1 MKNVTIY
8 DVAKLSGVSA
18 ATVSR
23 VLNNTGYPISQE
35 VKARVQKAARDLDY
49 APNLLGKYLK
59 TRSNREIG
67 VIIPNITNY
76 YYPLLLLGVHGVA
89 AQRGYHI
96 ILCNSYRDSE
106 LEAQNIHLLTSK
118 QVMGILTVSLSTNNE
133 YLKRFIDKGGNMVL
147 LENSPDIECNK
158 VTFDYFKGAYMAC
171 KHLIDLGHT
180 KIGFAGA
187 PITKYSRMQLLEGYQ
202 KCLRDHGIEVLP
214 RFIYIP
220 EGEKEVKTVYEFENG
235 KRLAHMLL
243 KSPEKPTGVFCIND
257 MTAIVMMQ
265 ELHKNG
271 MRVPRDVSVV
281 GFDNLNLSEMLS
293 PPLTTID
300 QHIYEM
306 GSSAT
311 NILID
316 AYEKIIQS
324 NYIIQLEPTLVVRD
338 STRRL

>member
-1 MKNVTIY
+1 MHPVAEAAIIGSRGRRRPAEYGFAAGARPAHRRNVSGEKRVKNVTIY

-35 VKARVQKAARDLDY
+35 VKDRVQKAARDLDY

-76 YYPLLLLGVHGVA
+76 YYPLLLLGVHDVA

-106 LEAQNIHLLTSK
+106 LEIQNIHLLASK

-158 VTFDYFKGAYMAC
+158 VTF
-171 KHLIDLGHT
+171 
-180 KIGFAGA
+180 
-187 PITKYSRMQLLEGYQ
+187 EGRVRGRAHHEVQ
-202 KCLRDHGIEVLP
+202 PARLRP
-214 RFIYIP
+214 
-220 EGEKEVKTVYEFENG
+220 TV
-235 KRLAHMLL
+235 
-243 KSPEKPTGVFCIND
+243 
-257 MTAIVMMQ
+257 
-265 ELHKNG
+265 
-271 MRVPRDVSVV
+271 
-281 GFDNLNLSEMLS
+281 
-293 PPLTTID
+293 
-300 QHIYEM
+300 
-306 GSSAT
+306 
-311 NILID
+311 
-316 AYEKIIQS
+316 
-324 NYIIQLEPTLVVRD
+324 
-338 STRRL
+338 

>member
-8 DVAKLSGVSA
+8 DVAKRSGVSA

-35 VKARVQKAARDLDY
+35 VKERVQNAAKELDY

-59 TRSNREIG
+59 TRSNKEIG

-76 YYPLLLLGVHGVA
+76 YYPLLLLGVHDVA

-106 LEAQNIHLLTSK
+106 MEIKNLHLLASK

-158 VTFDYFKGAYMAC
+158 VIFDYFKGAYMAC

-180 KIGFAGA
+180 RIGFASA
-187 PITKYSRMQLLEGYQ
+187 PLNKYSRMQQFEGYQ
-202 KCLRDHGIEVLP
+202 KCLRDHGMEVLP
-214 RFIYIP
+214 HFTYIR
-220 EGEKEVKTVYEFENG
+220 EVEKEVRTAYEFENG
-235 KRLAHMLL
+235 KHLAHMLL
-243 KSPEKPTGVFCIND
+243 QSSEKPTAVFCIND
-257 MTAIVMMQ
+257 MTAIAMMQ

-271 MRVPRDVSVV
+271 MKVPWDVSVV
-281 GFDNLNLSEMLS
+281 GFDNLNLSEVIT

-316 AYEKIIQS
+316 AYEKIIRS
-324 NYIIQLEPTLVVRD
+324 NYIIQLEPTLVVRE
-338 STRRL
+338 STRQL